1 MEENNITVDKA
12 VQTIK
17 GAILRAQA
25 QASQSSNAI
34 QLSLYYG
41 IGRYVSINLQQAHW
55 GAKALDSISE
65 RLQRELPG
73 LRGFSSG
80 NLKKMRIF
88 YEEWQCLSIGSP
100 LANQLQ
106 QLENKIE
113 EGVEIGE
120 KTLLCINRPIESAD
134 LRIEDFVGISF
145 THHMEILHKTTTLDE
160 RIYYIHSL
168 KPYVSGMKNVRF
180 RRGKH
185 KKYKGITALL
195 PNHFSIP
202 PYLFFQ
208 SSPEKPE

>member
-1 MEENNITVDKA
+1 MLTTHYAYPFQGEFNKTTIT
-12 VQTIK
+12 
-17 GAILRAQA
+17 AI
-25 QASQSSNAI
+25 NAI

-55 GAKALDSISE
+55 GAKALDTISE

-113 EGVEIGE
+113 EGIEIGE
-120 KTLLCINRPIESAD
+120 KYA
-134 LRIEDFVGISF
+134 
-145 THHMEILHKTTTLDE
+145 
-160 RIYYIHSL
+160 
-168 KPYVSGMKNVRF
+168 
-180 RRGKH
+180 
-185 KKYKGITALL
+185 
-195 PNHFSIP
+195 
-202 PYLFFQ
+202 
-208 SSPEKPE
+208 

>member
-55 GAKALDSISE
+55 GAKALDTISD
-65 RLQRELPG
+65 RLQHELPG

-100 LANQLQ
+100 MANQLQ

-113 EGVEIGE
+113 ELGALDGDVVLFILLYTAITVIQMLKTDRIGR
-120 KTLLCINRPIESAD
+120 KS
-134 LRIEDFVGISF
+134 
-145 THHMEILHKTTTLDE
+145 K
-160 RIYYIHSL
+160 
-168 KPYVSGMKNVRF
+168 
-180 RRGKH
+180 
-185 KKYKGITALL
+185 
-195 PNHFSIP
+195 
-202 PYLFFQ
+202 
-208 SSPEKPE
+208 

>member
-55 GAKALDSISE
+55 GAKALDTISE

-88 YEEWQCLSIGSP
+88 SMRNGN
-100 LANQLQ
+100 AFQLVRHWRT
-106 QLENKIE
+106 NY
-113 EGVEIGE
+113 
-120 KTLLCINRPIESAD
+120 N
-134 LRIEDFVGISF
+134 
-145 THHMEILHKTTTLDE
+145 
-160 RIYYIHSL
+160 SL
-168 KPYVSGMKNVRF
+168 KIR
-180 RRGKH
+180 
-185 KKYKGITALL
+185 
-195 PNHFSIP
+195 
-202 PYLFFQ
+202 
-208 SSPEKPE
+208 

>member
-1 MEENNITVDKA
+1 M
-12 VQTIK
+12 
-17 GAILRAQA
+17 
-25 QASQSSNAI
+25 
-34 QLSLYYG
+34 SLYYG

-113 EGVEIGE
+113 ELGALDGDVVLFI
-120 KTLLCINRPIESAD
+120 LLYTA
-134 LRIEDFVGISF
+134 
-145 THHMEILHKTTTLDE
+145 
-160 RIYYIHSL
+160 
-168 KPYVSGMKNVRF
+168 
-180 RRGKH
+180 
-185 KKYKGITALL
+185 ITA
-195 PNHFSIP
+195 I
-202 PYLFFQ
+202 
-208 SSPEKPE
+208 

>member
-55 GAKALDSISE
+55 GAKALDTISE

-100 LANQLQ
+100 MANQLQ

-113 EGVEIGE
+113 ELGALDGDVVLFILLYTAITVIQMLKTDRIGR
-120 KTLLCINRPIESAD
+120 KS
-134 LRIEDFVGISF
+134 
-145 THHMEILHKTTTLDE
+145 K
-160 RIYYIHSL
+160 
-168 KPYVSGMKNVRF
+168 
-180 RRGKH
+180 
-185 KKYKGITALL
+185 
-195 PNHFSIP
+195 
-202 PYLFFQ
+202 
-208 SSPEKPE
+208 

>member
-1 MEENNITVDKA
+1 MAALELYVNKTTIKAIKLLIDVLFKERGCAIVAYRLKALPLNAISKQSIMEENNITVDKA

-55 GAKALDSISE
+55 GAKTLDTISE

-100 LANQLQ
+100 MANQLQ
-106 QLENKIE
+106 QFENKIE

-120 KTLLCINRPIESAD
+120 KYA
-134 LRIEDFVGISF
+134 
-145 THHMEILHKTTTLDE
+145 
-160 RIYYIHSL
+160 
-168 KPYVSGMKNVRF
+168 
-180 RRGKH
+180 
-185 KKYKGITALL
+185 
-195 PNHFSIP
+195 
-202 PYLFFQ
+202 
-208 SSPEKPE
+208 

>member
-113 EGVEIGE
+113 ELGALDGDVVLFILLYTAITVIQMLKSDRIGR
-120 KTLLCINRPIESAD
+120 KS
-134 LRIEDFVGISF
+134 
-145 THHMEILHKTTTLDE
+145 K
-160 RIYYIHSL
+160 
-168 KPYVSGMKNVRF
+168 
-180 RRGKH
+180 
-185 KKYKGITALL
+185 
-195 PNHFSIP
+195 
-202 PYLFFQ
+202 
-208 SSPEKPE
+208 

>member
-1 MEENNITVDKA
+1 MEGSNITVDKA

-17 GAILRAQA
+17 GAILRVQA

-55 GAKALDSISE
+55 GAKALDTISD
-65 RLQRELPG
+65 RLQHELPG

-100 LANQLQ
+100 MANQLQ

-113 EGVEIGE
+113 ELGALDGDVVLFILLYTAITVIQMLKSDRIGR
-120 KTLLCINRPIESAD
+120 KS
-134 LRIEDFVGISF
+134 
-145 THHMEILHKTTTLDE
+145 K
-160 RIYYIHSL
+160 
-168 KPYVSGMKNVRF
+168 
-180 RRGKH
+180 
-185 KKYKGITALL
+185 
-195 PNHFSIP
+195 
-202 PYLFFQ
+202 
-208 SSPEKPE
+208 

>member
-1 MEENNITVDKA
+1 MKENNITVDKA
-12 VQTIK
+12 VQTVK

-41 IGRYVSINLQQAHW
+41 IGRFVSINLQQAHW
-55 GAKALDSISE
+55 GTKALDNISD

-100 LANQLQ
+100 LADQLQ

-113 EGVEIGE
+113 ELGALDGDVVLFILLYTAITVIQMLKSDRIGR
-120 KTLLCINRPIESAD
+120 KS
-134 LRIEDFVGISF
+134 
-145 THHMEILHKTTTLDE
+145 K
-160 RIYYIHSL
+160 
-168 KPYVSGMKNVRF
+168 
-180 RRGKH
+180 
-185 KKYKGITALL
+185 
-195 PNHFSIP
+195 
-202 PYLFFQ
+202 
-208 SSPEKPE
+208 

>member
-1 MEENNITVDKA
+1 MEGNNITVDKA

-34 QLSLYYG
+34 QLSLYYS

-55 GAKALDSISE
+55 GAKALDTISE

-100 LANQLQ
+100 MANQLQ

-145 THHMEILHKTTTLDE
+145 THHMEILHKNCYFLQKIK
-160 RIYYIHSL
+160 RNSVSL
-168 KPYVSGMKNVRF
+168 S
-180 RRGKH
+180 
-185 KKYKGITALL
+185 
-195 PNHFSIP
+195 
-202 PYLFFQ
+202 Q
-208 SSPEKPE
+208 